1 METFGLGDTLSLEIS
16 LRDKSGIGYVAAL
29 FNRCNTGAHP
39 ASGII
44 LLVGNGEGRKETIVR
59 LTTQIS
65 AQSVPGEYRC
75 EYLQVQD
82 SLGNHVLHY
91 PDIRFKIQDVPGD
104 HEGPELL
111 DWRFTEE

>member
-1 METFGLGDTLSLEIS
+1 METYRLGDSLSLEVK

-39 ASGII
+39 ASGVI
-44 LLVGNGEGRKETIVR
+44 LLVGNGAGQTEANVE
-59 LTTQIS
+59 LATQITN
-65 AQSVPGEYRC
+65 QSTPGEYIC

-82 SLGNHVLHY
+82 SLGNHMFHY
-91 PDIRFKIQDVPGD
+91 PDIRFRIEDVPGD

-111 DWRFTEE
+111 DWRFKAR